1 MAVFEPAAQAAAD
14 ASPKQSG
21 GVLGLGACIALVV
34 GNMIGS
40 GVFLLPAALAGFGAI
55 AIGGWALTSL
65 GALVLA
71 LVFGRLARLVTHT
84 GGPYAYAR
92 EGFGEFAGFL
102 IAWGYW
108 IALWAGNAGVALAL
122 AGYVGHFVP
131 VVAESQTYTLA
142 VALLAIWVLT
152 FVNVRGVEEASI
164 VQMVTTVLKL
174 LPLLAIAFIGL
185 FWLDAGNFEP
195 INKSDQGAVGALAAT
210 AALTLWA
217 FLGLESA
224 TVPSGEVRNPT
235 RTIPLATVLGVL
247 IASTVYIMVTV
258 VAIGVMPTVDLAA
271 SSAPLADVASLMW
284 GSWAGA
290 AIALGAIIATIGTLN
305 GFTLL
310 CGQVPYGAATD
321 QIFPSALGKLSK
333 FGTPANALVL
343 SNLLASL
350 LIIFNLHRGLVE
362 TFTLIT
368 LLASATTLVPY
379 ALCALAE
386 LMIYLRRGATI
397 ASGAGLWKVVALGT
411 LGFLYTFGALYG
423 AGTDTVF
430 WGFLLLIAGVPVHVW
445 IKFSN
450 RHGAQVPE

>member
-1 MAVFEPAAQAAAD
+1 MAAA
-14 ASPKQSG
+14 AIPSAAGPPRA
-21 GVLGLGACIALVV
+21 GVGQAGAGLGLGACIALVV

-55 AIGGWALTSL
+55 AIGGWVLTSV
-65 GALVLA
+65 GALILA
-71 LVFGRLARLVTHT
+71 LIFGRLARLVTHT

-131 VVAESQTYTLA
+131 AVSQSETYTLA

-152 FVNVRGVEEASI
+152 FVNVRGVQEASL

-185 FWLDAGNFEP
+185 LWLDAGNFTP
-195 INKSDQGAVGALAAT
+195 VNKSDHGAMGALAAT

-224 TVPSGEVRNPT
+224 TVPSGEVKNPT
-235 RTIPLATVLGVL
+235 RTIPLATILGVL

-258 VAIGVMPTVDLAA
+258 VAIGVMPSADLAA

-284 GSWAGA
+284 GSWAGSA
-290 AIALGAIIATIGTLN
+290 VALGAIIATIGTLN

-321 QIFPSALGKLSK
+321 HIFPSALGKLSR

-350 LIIFNLHRGLVE
+350 LIVVNLHRGLIE

-379 ALCALAE
+379 AICSVAE
-386 LMIYLRRGATI
+386 LMIYLRRGTTI
-397 ASGAGLWKVVALGT
+397 AAGAGLWKVIALGAA
-411 LGFLYTFGALYG
+411 GFAYAFGALFG
-423 AGTDTVF
+423 AGMETIF
-430 WGFLLLIAGVPVHVW
+430 WGFLLLVAGVPIHVA
-445 IKFSN
+445 IKFAN
-450 RHGAQVPE
+450 RPRQTGG

>member
-1 MAVFEPAAQAAAD
+1 VAAAD
-14 ASPKQSG
+14 SRPDASRTQQG
-21 GVLGLGACIALVV
+21 AALGLGACIALVV

-40 GVFLLPAALAGFGAI
+40 GVFLLPASLAGFGAI
-55 AIGGWALTSL
+55 AIGGWVLTSV
-65 GALVLA
+65 GALILA
-71 LVFGRLARLVTHT
+71 LVFGRLARLVTST

-108 IALWAGNAGVALAL
+108 IALWSGNAGVALAL
-122 AGYVGHFVP
+122 AGYVGHFAPIVGD
-131 VVAESQTYTLA
+131 SQVYTMA

-152 FVNVRGVEEASI
+152 FVNVRGVEEAGI
-164 VQMVTTVLKL
+164 LQIVTTILKL
-174 LPLLAIAFIGL
+174 LPLVAIAVLGL
-185 FWLDAGNFEP
+185 AWLDAGNFTP
-195 INKSDQGAVGALAAT
+195 VNKSDQGTIGALAAT
-210 AALTLWA
+210 AAITLWA

-235 RTIPLATVLGVL
+235 RTIPLATIIGVL
-247 IASTVYIMVTV
+247 IASAVYIMVTV
-258 VAIGVMPTVDLAA
+258 VAIGVLPSAELAA

-284 GSWAGA
+284 GSWAGSA
-290 AIALGAIIATIGTLN
+290 VALGAIIATIGTLN

-343 SNLLASL
+343 SNLFASL
-350 LIIFNLHRGLVE
+350 LIVCNLHRGLVE

-379 ALCALAE
+379 AICSLAE
-386 LMIYLRRGATI
+386 LMIYLRRGTTVAT
-397 ASGAGLWKVVALGT
+397 GPGLWKVVALGT
-411 LGFLYTFGALYG
+411 AGFLYAFGALYG
-423 AGTDTVF
+423 AGTDTIF
-430 WGFLLLIAGVPVHVW
+430 WGFLLLVAGVPLHVW
-445 IKFSN
+445 IKFAN
-450 RHGAQVPE
+450 RPNQQA